1 MLDKELTKGAR
12 CASSFSLLVLLLIK
26 FDTGLPHNQFSQ
38 NFLMFAFS
46 MPIQKWEER
55 QNWTQSSHGWENSSP
70 SPVEMSKRDLAFL
83 YKFTL
88 LQVLF
93 ALIYIYST
101 FFINKFSHRKF
112 NSLAFFSQINL
123 KFSKGIWFLKEARD
137 FTRSSKNLS
146 CALRWET
153 RTEQYCFIYLQKDI
167 IGQLELFS

>member
-1 MLDKELTKGAR
+1 MCELFFIISSLTDKIWYRLATPPVQSEFPHVCLFDANSKMRRATKLD
-12 CASSFSLLVLLLIK
+12 SV
-26 FDTGLPHNQFSQ
+26 
-38 NFLMFAFS
+38 
-46 MPIQKWEER
+46 
-55 QNWTQSSHGWENSSP
+55 SHGGENSSQ

-93 ALIYIYST
+93 TFKYIYST